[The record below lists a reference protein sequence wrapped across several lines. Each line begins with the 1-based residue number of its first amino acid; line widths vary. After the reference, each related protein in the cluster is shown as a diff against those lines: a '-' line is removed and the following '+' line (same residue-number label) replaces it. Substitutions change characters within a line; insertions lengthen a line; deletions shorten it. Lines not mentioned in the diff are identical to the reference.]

1 MEKRLWMICTTHML
15 LEIYLLIQVAII
27 PVLIKEF
34 QLSLLEA
41 SLVATI
47 PSFVQLLMNIPTGF
61 FTERFSPNKLLFV
74 SMLIEGLSA
83 LLVSQTN
90 TFWLLVVGVSLL
102 KISSP
107 LYHISG
113 LSQISRLAKS
123 NQVSRS
129 MGFHNAFGSL
139 GSALGLVS
147 LAVFLSTLGWRWT
160 YLVWSF
166 PILVWGFIVLT
177 SSQLKTKG
185 SERNGVESKVGLRR
199 FSFVLSS
206 GLLIFLIA
214 VAVREVGSTGSSTFM
229 TTYFVETRGL
239 SDSMAS
245 LIFGLGPFTG
255 VVGSLTGGYIGERVG
270 ARKALSWIIIGS
282 AISLF
287 MLSIVSHLYLL
298 ILVYG
303 IYAFFSNAV
312 WSPMNVLVADFS
324 PVGERGL
331 GFSLYFLTEG
341 MVASVAPTLA
351 ASVIIFS
358 DVWFVFPFS
367 IFFLLSGLMILQR
380 FRRLESQ

>member
-27 PVLIKEF
+27 PVIIKEF

-41 SLVATI
+41 SLVATV

-61 FTERFSPNKLLFV
+61 FTERFSPNRLLSV

-166 PILVWGFIVLT
+166 PILIWGFIVLT

-245 LIFGLGPFTG
+245 LIFGLGPFMG
-255 VVGSLTGGYIGERVG
+255 VVGSLSGGYIGERVG
-270 ARKALSWIIIGS
+270 AKKALSWIIIGG

-287 MLSIVSHLYLL
+287 MLSMVSHLYLL

-303 IYAFFSNAV
+303 IYSFFSNAV

-351 ASVIIFS
+351 AAVIIFS

-380 FRRLESQ
+380 FRRPES